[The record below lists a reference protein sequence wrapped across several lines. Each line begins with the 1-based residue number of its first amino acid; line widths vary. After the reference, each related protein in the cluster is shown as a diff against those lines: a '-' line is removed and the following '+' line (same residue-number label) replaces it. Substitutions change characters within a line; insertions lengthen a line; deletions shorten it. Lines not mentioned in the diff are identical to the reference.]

1 MLYTHIGNSL
11 KESNNIKNIRDI
23 DIKKLNENNNDN
35 KVTIELDVYIDG
47 YYNDEEDVIQALRDG
62 GLPKSVDI
70 KVIELIGPGGG
81 NPLVQFTGN
90 FKEIKKWLNKN
101 DVDEDMYDIIEES
114 DNREE
119 TIRKVESLINA
130 LGQLEDDLQ
139 KSQDIEMFTIDD
151 IKAAI
156 DDSFIEEDAKEA
168 ANEAI
173 ENYDGIGGY
182 FDQIDSD
189 DFDEYADTFTSAV
202 SEVTDAVC
210 NYYGLDFQT
219 DLFQIKDSE
228 NLNEARNPEND
239 KINEIITK
247 SLNDVNYAKRHE
259 KDLNDAGIDL
269 KITDKAKSNYSW
281 DNNDFG
287 INLIDRKTGKALSSI
302 SDKNK
307 DRLKS
312 NYYGEDKKIDRNN
325 IYAHPVELYTNGS
338 GNQEI
343 TRVGDYDNNDSEARE
358 GKHAYKL
365 SRDTVSKYINRN
377 RSWGVSDKEIDDAK
391 EIARKR
397 LVGVDRKLA
406 RELKKNNND
415 INEVDYETRAN
426 YDRMHGRLKLNKQT
440 VHSGRINDDADLRN
454 YLATPSKSD
463 EDRRYENR
471 EEFNNTPISNR
482 LTKLKTAKAAQRN
495 AENKF
500 NKLDAEKEYY
510 DAKAKLDRADRIRR
524 AYDKNSY
531 TGTVP
536 TQKDIENS
544 IKRADEDYKKDV
556 ERYNSY
562 YTSKEDYDKAK
573 KNLDAANKSAEA
585 TLKPIRKYID
595 KAKSKL
601 EKK

>member
-1 MLYTHIGNSL
+1 MLYTHVGNAL
-11 KESNNIKNIRDI
+11 KESANSKNIRDI
-23 DIKKLNENNNDN
+23 KNL
-35 KVTIELDVYIDG
+35 
-47 YYNDEEDVIQALRDG
+47 
-62 GLPKSVDI
+62 
-70 KVIELIGPGGG
+70 
-81 NPLVQFTGN
+81 
-90 FKEIKKWLNKN
+90 KEA
-101 DVDEDMYDIIEES
+101 

-119 TIRKVESLINA
+119 NIKKVESLINA

-139 KSQDIEMFTIDD
+139 NSQDIEAYTIDD
-151 IKAAI
+151 ITAAI
-156 DDSFIEEDAKEA
+156 DDSLIDEDAKDA
-168 ANEAI
+168 AREAI

-219 DLFQIKDSE
+219 DLFQLKDSE

-269 KITDKAKSNYSW
+269 QITDRAKSKYSS
-281 DNNDFG
+281 DNNHFG
-287 INLIDRKTGKALSSI
+287 INLIDRKTGKALSSNSDKTKDRI
-302 SDKNK
+302 ANYYDKNK
-307 DRLKS
+307 I
-312 NYYGEDKKIDRNN
+312 ERNS
-325 IYAHPVELYTNGS
+325 IMAHPVELYTDEQ

-343 TRVGDYDNNDSEARE
+343 VRSDNYDDNDSEVRE
-358 GKHAYKL
+358 GRHSYKL
-365 SRDTVSKYINRN
+365 SNNDVSKYINSN
-377 RSWGVSDKEIDDAK
+377 RTWGVSDKEIEDAK
-391 EIARKR
+391 NVARKR

-406 RELKKNNND
+406 RELKKNDND
-415 INEVDYETRAN
+415 INKVDYETRAN

-440 VHSGRINDDADLRN
+440 SHSGRINDDADLRN

-463 EDRRYENR
+463 EDRKYENR
-471 EEFNNTPISNR
+471 EEFNNTPISDR
-482 LTKLKTAKAAQRN
+482 LNKLKTAKAAKRN

-510 DAKAKLDRADRIRR
+510 DAKAKLDRADRVRR
-524 AYDKNSY
+524 AYDKNPY
-531 TGTVP
+531 TDEVP

-562 YTSKEDYDKAK
+562 YASKEDYDKAK
-573 KNLDAANKSAEA
+573 KNLEVTNKAAEE